1 MYLNSRYDNPHT
13 IVAAARGL
21 RVFNRFVDAFDID
34 IASRAL
40 EAGCLTEGE
49 KKALCQLVFYP
60 VEQIEGMSDR
70 AVRMIASAQKNGDPS
85 PITGAVESNTAV
97 KQLLQI
103 AEFLLW
109 YLEKVLEP
117 RMPLG
122 SPVAE
127 ALRRAYESCAKELK
141 RAVGDNKSSHPHKIK
156 SVPTKRFLEIYAAL
170 YFHAEDILQTKSGKP
185 GSNPIHPS

>member
-170 YFHAEDILQTKSGKP
+170 YSHAEDILQTKSGKP